1 MMAKV
6 ADVMVREVET
16 VSPLATVQEAAERMK
31 AANVGSIPICQE
43 SRLVGTLT
51 DRDITIR
58 VTAEGRDPQT
68 TPVRDVM
75 SQPVVTVLPQ
85 QDLAEAEQLMHDH
98 QVRRIPV
105 VEQDQRLVG
114 YITTAIIARRDGDE
128 KTVGKVLRGIS
139 QPQKPSPEKI
149 SPSRARGGKS
159 GA

>member
-1 MMAKV
+1 MAKV
-6 ADVMVREVET
+6 ADVMAREVET
-16 VSPLATVQEAAERMK
+16 VGPSATVQEAAERMK
-31 AANVGSIPICQE
+31 AANVGSIPICQD

-51 DRDITIR
+51 DRDITVR

-75 SQPVVTVLPQ
+75 SQPVVTVHPQ
-85 QDLAEAEQLMHDH
+85 QDLVEAEQLMHDH
-98 QVRRIPV
+98 QVRRLPV

-114 YITTAIIARRDGDE
+114 YVTTATIARRDGDE

-159 GA
+159 GS

>member
-1 MMAKV
+1 MAKV

-31 AANVGSIPICQE
+31 AANVGSIPICVD

-75 SQPVVTVLPQ
+75 SQPMVTVLPQ
-85 QDLAEAEQLMHDH
+85 QDLADAEQLMHDY

-105 VEQDQRLVG
+105 VEQDLRLVG
-114 YITTAIIARRDGDE
+114 YVTTATIAKRDGDE
-128 KTVGKVLRGIS
+128 KTVGNVLRGIA
-139 QPQKPSPEKI
+139 QPKKPAPEMI
-149 SPSRARGGKS
+149 SPSRVRGGKS